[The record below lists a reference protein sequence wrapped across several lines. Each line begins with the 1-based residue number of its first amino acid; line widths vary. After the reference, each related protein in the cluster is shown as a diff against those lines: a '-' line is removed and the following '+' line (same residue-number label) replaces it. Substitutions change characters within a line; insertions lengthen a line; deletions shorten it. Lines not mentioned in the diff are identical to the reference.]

1 MVLRKFWI
9 EKIQNAWKERS
20 VVWLS
25 GVRRAGKTFLCQNLP
40 QIEYFDCELPRV
52 RKLMEE
58 PQSFLDTL
66 HGHTVALDEIHRLNN
81 PSEILNDNV
90 QDIVHKNNGQ
100 DIVQ

>member
-20 VVWLS
+20 VIWLS
-25 GVRRAGKTFLCQNLP
+25 GVRRAGKTFLCQGLP

-66 HGHTVALDEIHRLNN
+66 HDHTVALDEIHRLNN
-81 PSEILNDNV
+81 PSEILIDNV
-90 QDIVHKNNGQ
+90 QDIVHKNNGH